1 MQNDS
6 PSGAAPDRILVTG
19 ATGFVGGALARAL
32 AARGVAPR
40 LLVRANS
47 DPTNIAQIPGERVVG
62 DLTDPAS
69 LARAVA
75 GCRQVF
81 HVAADYRIWVPDP
94 AAMLRA
100 NVDGSAALVRAAQAA
115 DVERI
120 VYCSSVAALGL
131 TGTDHPADE
140 TTPVD
145 ENRIVGTYKLSKF
158 RAEQA
163 VLALAR
169 QGAPVV
175 VVNPSMPIGPGDVKP
190 TPTGRLIRD
199 AARGKIPAFV
209 DTGMNVVHVD
219 DVAEGHL
226 LAMQRGRIGSKYI
239 LGGDNLDL
247 RALLALIAE
256 QSGRRPPRIAL
267 PRGPLFP
274 LAAMAE
280 LYGRISGHEPLL
292 TLDALRMSRKKM
304 FFSSDLARAELGYA
318 PRPVHEAIRDALAW
332 FAHR

>member
-32 AARGVAPR
+32 ATRGVAPR

-256 QSGRRPPRIAL
+256 QAGRRPPRISL

>member
-1 MQNDS
+1 M
-6 PSGAAPDRILVTG
+6 TG

-115 DVERI
+115 DVERF

-145 ENRIVGTYKLSKF
+145 ESRIVGTYKLSKF

-256 QSGRRPPRIAL
+256 QAGRRPPRIAL

>member
-145 ENRIVGTYKLSKF
+145 ESRIVGTYKLSKF

-256 QSGRRPPRIAL
+256 QAGRRPPRISL

-274 LAAMAE
+274 LAAVAE

>member
-1 MQNDS
+1 M
-6 PSGAAPDRILVTG
+6 TG

-131 TGTDHPADE
+131 TGTDQPADE
-140 TTPVD
+140 TTSVD
-145 ENRIVGTYKLSKF
+145 ESRIVGTYKLSKF

-199 AARGKIPAFV
+199 AACGKIPAFV

-256 QSGRRPPRIAL
+256 QAGRRPPRVAL

-274 LAAMAE
+274 LAAIAE

>member
-1 MQNDS
+1 M
-6 PSGAAPDRILVTG
+6 TG

-145 ENRIVGTYKLSKF
+145 ESRIVGTYKLSKF

-256 QSGRRPPRIAL
+256 QAGRRPPRIAL

>member
-145 ENRIVGTYKLSKF
+145 ESRIVGTYKLSKF

-256 QSGRRPPRIAL
+256 QAGRRPPRIAL

>member
-1 MQNDS
+1 M
-6 PSGAAPDRILVTG
+6 TG

-145 ENRIVGTYKLSKF
+145 ESRIVGTYKLSKF

-256 QSGRRPPRIAL
+256 QAGRRPPRIAL

-274 LAAMAE
+274 LAAVAE

>member
-131 TGTDHPADE
+131 TGTDQPADE
-140 TTPVD
+140 TTSVD
-145 ENRIVGTYKLSKF
+145 ESRIVGTYKLSKF

-199 AARGKIPAFV
+199 AACGKIPAFV

-256 QSGRRPPRIAL
+256 QAGRRPPRIAL

-304 FFSSDLARAELGYA
+304 FFSSDRARAELGYT